1 MATARLTKALLKGL
15 TPSGKTEF
23 WWDED
28 LPGFGVRVAP
38 AGKAAF
44 VVQFRQR
51 KATKRI
57 TLGAVDVVN
66 LDRARERAKEI
77 LASVALGQDPFP
89 EETSTP
95 TFDAVADDFLAFTR
109 AKRAERTAADYRKLL
124 ETKIRPTFG
133 AKQIG
138 DITRAE
144 VEKWHEAMKGTPRRA
159 NYALTILVA
168 VFSFAV
174 KRQIIGAHDHPAL
187 GISKFGE
194 NKRDRYLTLEELARF
209 GAALAALEAE
219 RTVSPWAA
227 AALRLLILTGA
238 RSSEILTLEWSF
250 VYMERGVL
258 RLPTSKTGRKDI
270 VLSGAAL
277 AVLRA
282 VPKVEGC
289 AYVIAGRRHGERM
302 TSLQRPFGA
311 VCTKAEI
318 IGLRVHDLRHSAASF
333 ATSAGVGLPI
343 VGKVLGQSQAYTQQR
358 YSHIHD
364 SAERAAVET
373 IAAAVGPLLG
383 TGAVSSLKKGKAS

>member
-1 MATARLTKALLKGL
+1 MATARLTKAFLKGL
-15 TPSGKTEF
+15 GATGRADF
-23 WWDED
+23 WWDDE
-28 LPGFGVRVAP
+28 LSGFGVRVAP

-44 VVQFRQR
+44 VVQYRQR
-51 KATKRI
+51 GATKRV

-77 LASVALGQDPFP
+77 LAAVALGQEPFP
-89 EETSTP
+89 REAATP
-95 TFDAVADDFLAFTR
+95 TFGAVADDFLAFTR
-109 AKRAERTAADYRKLL
+109 AKRAERTAEDYEKLL
-124 ETKIRPTFG
+124 ATKVRPTFG
-133 AKQIG
+133 ARPIG
-138 DITRAE
+138 EITRAE
-144 VEKWHEAMKGTPRRA
+144 VEKWHEGMKATPRRA
-159 NYALTILVA
+159 NYALTLLVA

-174 KRQIIGAHDHPAL
+174 KRQVLGAHDHPAL
-187 GISKFGE
+187 GITKFGE
-194 NKRDRYLTLEELARF
+194 NKRDRYLTLEELSRF
-209 GAALAALEAE
+209 GAALAELEAE

-238 RSSEILTLEWSF
+238 RSSEILTLEWEF
-250 VYMERGVL
+250 VDLARGVL

-270 VLSGAAL
+270 VLSSAAV
-277 AVLRA
+277 AVLKV

-311 VCTKAEI
+311 VCKKASI
-318 IGLRVHDLRHSAASF
+318 SGLRIHDLRHSAASI
-333 ATSAGVGLPI
+333 ATSAGVGLPV

-373 IAAAVGPLLG
+373 IAAAVGPLVG
-383 TGAVSSLKKGKAS
+383 TGGIRRAKKL